1 MKYDFFTKLL
11 HWGIAVSIV
20 LQMLTSLLMEEPEHD
35 EVRGVIEAG
44 TFEVHEWVGLAAFA
58 LLLLRWLWG
67 LSGHVTGGWQ
77 HLFPWIS
84 AVGRK
89 ELMEDIRREV
99 PLWFKGKVPEPSE
112 GDAIA
117 KSFHG
122 FGITVGSIMAATGL
136 IMFFGMEEG
145 KELPG
150 ILHDIE
156 EVHEVFSNLM
166 WLFLAGHFF
175 MAVFHQIR
183 GHDVLGKMFLLRESK

>member
-1 MKYDFFTKLL
+1 MRYDFFTKLL
-11 HWGIAVSIV
+11 HWGIAASIV
-20 LQMLTSLLMEEPEHD
+20 VQMFSSLLMEEPEHD
-35 EVRGVIEAG
+35 EVRGAIEASM
-44 TFEVHEWVGLAAFA
+44 FEVHEWVGLATFAF
-58 LLLLRWLWG
+58 LLLRWLWG

-84 AVGRK
+84 AAGRK

-99 PLWFKGKVPEPSE
+99 PLWFKGDIPDPSE
-112 GDAIA
+112 GDAVA
-117 KSFHG
+117 KTFHG
-122 FGITVGSIMAATGL
+122 FGIAVGTIMAATGL
-136 IMFFGMEEG
+136 IMFLGIEEG
-145 KELPG
+145 KELTG

-183 GHDVLGKMFLLRESK
+183 GHDVLGKMFLLREPK